1 MIETLDLSRAAAL
14 LPPREAASHKG
25 SFGHAL
31 VIGGARG
38 YLGAAKLAAEGAL
51 RSGVGLVTLAVPAPL
66 QEAATIGL
74 SEALTEG
81 LPCDGAAALC
91 ADAVAR
97 AVTLS
102 MARDAVVLGPGITQ
116 RNGAALFVDGY
127 LRTPCS
133 TPLVLDADGLN
144 NAAANAEE
152 LFTLANRCI
161 IVTPHP
167 GEAARLLG
175 STNAAVQGDREGA
188 VRALVALGAE
198 VAVLKGHE
206 TLVASADGRV
216 ARNTTGGHGLAKGGS
231 GDVVAGL
238 IGGLIAQGMAPFD
251 AACLGVFVHGL
262 AGDLAQARHSA
273 RAMLARDVLAAL
285 GEAWLQL
292 EAAR

>member
-1 MIETLDLSRAAAL
+1 MNEILDITRAAAL
-14 LPPREAASHKG
+14 LPPRAAASHKG

-31 VIGGARG
+31 VIAGARG

-51 RSGVGLVTLAVPAPL
+51 RSGAGLVTLAIPAPL
-66 QEAATIGL
+66 QEAATTGL
-74 SEALTEG
+74 SEALTAG
-81 LPCDGAAALC
+81 LPCDEAAALC
-91 ADAVAR
+91 ADGVAHAVA
-97 AVTLS
+97 LS
-102 MARDAVVLGPGITQ
+102 QALDAVVIGPGITQ
-116 RNGAALFVDGY
+116 RNGAALFIDGY
-127 LRTPCS
+127 LRTPCA

-175 STNAAVQGDREGA
+175 TTTQAVQADREGA
-188 VRALVALGAE
+188 VRALVAQGAE

-216 ARNTTGGHGLAKGGS
+216 VRNTSGGHGLAKGGS
-231 GDVVAGL
+231 GDVLAGL
-238 IGGLIAQGMAPFD
+238 IGGLLAQGMAPFD
-251 AACLGVFVHGL
+251 AACLGVYVHGL
-262 AGDLAQARHSA
+262 AGDRAQARHSA

-285 GEAWLQL
+285 GEAWLSV
-292 EAAR
+292 EAAA